1 MNRRNVPV
9 VALGIAV
16 AAGLAL
22 MLVGIAGF
30 TGQTR
35 DAFVYPGSGTSA
47 LALVLLVESVRS
59 KRNAVSG
66 QEDND
71 REYCCTW
78 QVARQ
83 HAAQNGERTDGGAY

>member
-1 MNRRNVPV
+1 MNRRNISVF
-9 VALGIAV
+9 ALGIAV

-35 DAFVYPGSGTSA
+35 EAFVYPGSGTSA

-59 KRNAVSG
+59 RRNASSDE
-66 QEDND
+66 QDND
-71 REYCCTW
+71 REYCRTW
-78 QVARQ
+78 QVAGQ
-83 HAAQNGERTDGGAY
+83 HADQTNDRTDGSAS